1 MAEKNKEDMFS
12 GTLEEAFQ
20 ALEAVLEKMSDTE
33 ISLEESFSLY
43 HQGIGLLKECN
54 KKIDTVE
61 KKMLLLDEEGD
72 VHEF

>member
-1 MAEKNKEDMFS
+1 MEEKNKEGTFS
-12 GTLEEAFQ
+12 GTLEEAFA
-20 ALEAVLEKMSDTE
+20 ALETVVEKMSDTE

-43 HQGIGLLKECN
+43 HQGISLLKECN
-54 KKIDTVE
+54 DKIDTVE